1 MDDSEKLFRFLAEKT
16 FSEGN
21 ELVEPEHRLDVEE
34 MVDWFVRENTSAT
47 KGHVLNSYHLLPGFE
62 ADTAKHA
69 YNDFTPKPGDVLVAT
84 YGKTGALYTRNDYE
98 HLKQILRTTFW

>member
-1 MDDSEKLFRFLAEKT
+1 M

-21 ELVEPEHRLDVEE
+21 ELVEPEHRLDDVDVKK
-34 MVDWFVRENTSAT
+34 MVDWYVWENTSAT
-47 KGHVLNSYHLLPGFE
+47 KGYVLNGYHLIPGFE

-84 YGKTGALYTRNDYE
+84 YGKTGAFYTRNDYE
-98 HLKQILRTTFW
+98 HLKQILRTTFWLTTSKRKY